1 MIDMLGV
8 ALLLMSAILVI
19 QSGVGSFFAH
29 KKIRMFHESGV
40 AILLGM
46 ILSAI
51 CKFCFDYS
59 LKLNKQVFLYGFLP
73 IIVFAEGFSLKKRHF
88 FKNMMP
94 IILYGL
100 LGTIITMATT
110 AILTQIVTE
119 KGLVYIQ
126 IPSSNNVNQNQD
138 QDQDYDDDTSLS
150 EPILFMPKEIL
161 LFASALSSKDSFMA
175 STMVDHHSFPRIFH
189 IIFGEGIVND
199 ATSLLLFDSFD
210 QLVDEEKTIQ
220 WNILPNI
227 LLNFIKSLVVSLSV
241 GISFGIL
248 CSLILKYF
256 TFIQKT
262 VIHEALI
269 IFFCSF
275 CSYSLVECL
284 HLSGVVSL
292 LFCGIVCGHFA
303 FYNLSEKG
311 MICCNYTF
319 HIISSG
325 AENCLFAYIG
335 FTTFNTYDYAWSF
348 SFIGFVLVF
357 LIASRILSVF
367 VTSFITDL
375 ILRCFNKRYDVSF
388 RDQIVLAFTGMSR
401 GVLGYILVQR
411 LDTYNTQ
418 DDFYLVLQSTVVAL
432 TVLTTFLFGL
442 ITPKIVDCCLV
453 TPDPFRNSNSLF
465 VHSQQIKKQENGQE
479 NKAEHD
485 EEQNLNEG
493 EENIQQKEE
502 IYKKSE
508 KDVFKKQ
515 MKEYLL
521 TQKPID
527 QSLVNKS
534 YSLKLRQFY
543 ILKIKPFL
551 IRDFFERYAILQQ
564 CKIYFKNDKFDIR
577 RPEAEALDQ
586 LLLHKS
592 IEQRVATFKSNS
604 INESPKSSISQIVMN
619 IEENQEE
626 NEINRIESMII
637 ESHLADQQS
646 LKEKQ
651 N

>member
-119 KGLVYIQ
+119 QELVYIQ
-126 IPSSNNVNQNQD
+126 IPSSNKVSQD
-138 QDQDYDDDTSLS
+138 QDQDQEDDTILS
-150 EPILFMPKEIL
+150 QPIQFMPKEIL

-199 ATSLLLFDSFD
+199 ATALLLFDSFD

-227 LLNFIKSLVVSLSV
+227 LLNFIKSLFISLSV
-241 GISFGIL
+241 GISFGVI
-248 CSLILKYF
+248 CILILKHL

-262 VIHEALI
+262 VIHEALV

-275 CSYSLVECL
+275 CSYSLVECI

-367 VTSFITDL
+367 MTSLITDL
-375 ILRCFNKRYDVSF
+375 ILRCFGKRYDVSF
-388 RDQIVLAFTGMSR
+388 RDQIVLALTGMSR

-432 TVLTTFLFGL
+432 IVLTTFLFGL
-442 ITPKIVDCCLV
+442 ITPKIVDHCLV
-453 TPDPFRNSNSLF
+453 TPDPLRNSNSLF
-465 VHSQQIKKQENGQE
+465 VSNQQVKTQENGQG
-479 NKAEHD
+479 NKIQHD
-485 EEQNLNEG
+485 EEQNCNEG
-493 EENIQQKEE
+493 ENNIQQKE
-502 IYKKSE
+502 IIINKQSE
-508 KDVFKKQ
+508 KDAFKKQ
-515 MKEYLL
+515 IKEYLL

-527 QSLVNKS
+527 QSAVNKS
-534 YSLKLRQFY
+534 YSLKFHQFY
-543 ILKIKPFL
+543 VLKVKPFL
-551 IRDFFERYAILQQ
+551 IRDFFERYPILQQ

-626 NEINRIESMII
+626 NEINRIQSIII
-637 ESHLADQQS
+637 ETYKEDQQS